1 MLYSDKPIKE
11 PGQDLFDRKAFA
23 RNLGSSLINY
33 SSEEGLCIGLLG
45 EWGSGKT
52 SLINMAINY
61 MEESSENK
69 KKPMI
74 MRFDPWNIQNSDQII
89 SQFFLQFVNEFEPED
104 KKMKKRIGR
113 LIKKYA
119 SMINLATY
127 IPDAGTHIV
136 TVGPY
141 ILKILKN
148 YLLMGD
154 INDKSIDEQK
164 KLVIDNLKQLENN
177 IIVVIDDIDR
187 LGNDQI
193 RCVFQLIMS
202 ICNFPKMIYLVAFD
216 RAIVGKALDKVQ
228 EGDGDKYL
236 EKVIQLPINIPP
248 LSKEDLNNDLSQK
261 LKQLYYK
268 YPDMSLDNDC
278 FREIYDLCLTKLIA
292 SPRSINRFIN
302 MLDLKLSN
310 TSRLIEFSDMAFIT
324 AIELEEPGLFEWIKN
339 EELLFDCLRQS
350 QTDKSNIKQLFQDSI
365 QTIDNYSSR
374 LSVDD
379 LFSLIGKL
387 FPYYIFD
394 KKNNPSKNINIPNN
408 RIGCSDMFG
417 VYIGLNTTPF
427 YYPISNSKIN
437 YLFFDA
443 SQEEWEEYIK
453 LLLDRGEVRAFIKT
467 LIDMNEIKQ
476 LDHQRI
482 ITILNVLI
490 NEFDKLVD
498 VYWNGSQ
505 LIDRLHPVDLIV
517 KLVAQLDYPDN
528 YKYLKDL
535 IENMSQKQIS
545 GISWLLNQ
553 IKDGNNQQN
562 GIAQPIYKQL
572 NSSFWNLDNADSL
585 MELYVNRIRLF
596 LDKEELFEL
605 TYHNPCLTLLNSFDK
620 VWVDYYYD
628 NHLKQPKTI
637 ISFLSKHV
645 HEIPL
650 SNDPL
655 NFHNYELIMNFP
667 VSFIERIDIAIKTL
681 DNNKQLYQ
689 LDKKLIY
696 AIAIFE
702 MSKDSNYQSQ
712 KFVFYEPEINEWI
725 ANHYMS

>member
-1 MLYSDKPIKE
+1 MMYSDKPIQD

-23 RNLGSSLINY
+23 RDLGSALINY

-61 MEESSENK
+61 MEELSENK

-89 SQFFLQFVNEFEPED
+89 SQFFLQFVSEFEPQD
-104 KKMKKRIGR
+104 KKLKRTIGR

-119 SMINLATY
+119 SMIKLANY
-127 IPDAGTHIV
+127 FPDYGTHIS
-136 TVGPY
+136 TIGPHV
-141 ILKILKN
+141 LKIIKN

-164 KLVIDNLKQLENN
+164 KLVIDNLKQLDNN

-187 LGNDQI
+187 LSNDQI

-248 LSKEDLNNDLSQK
+248 LSKEDLNKELSQK
-261 LKQLYYK
+261 LNQLYYK

-278 FREIYDLCLTKLIA
+278 FREIYELCLTKLIE

-302 MLDLKLSN
+302 MLDLKLSD
-310 TSRLIEFSDMAFIT
+310 TSRFIEFSDMAFIT

-339 EELLFDCLRQS
+339 EELLFDCMRQS
-350 QTDKSNIKQLFQDSI
+350 QTDKSNIKQEFQDSI
-365 QTIDNYSSR
+365 KTIDNYSSR
-374 LSVDD
+374 LSIDD

-394 KKNNPSKNINIPNN
+394 KKNNPSKDINIPSN

-417 VYIGLNTTPF
+417 VYISLNTAPF
-427 YYPISNSKIN
+427 YYPISKTKLNH
-437 YLFFDA
+437 LLFDA
-443 SQEEWEEYIK
+443 SQIEWEEYIN
-453 LLLDRGEVRAFIKT
+453 LLLERGEARDFFKT
-467 LIDMNEIKQ
+467 LIDMNEIKK

-482 ITILNVLI
+482 ITILNALI
-490 NEFDKLVD
+490 NEFDKLVA

-505 LIDRLHPVDLIV
+505 LLDRLHPVDLLV
-517 KLVAQLDYPDN
+517 KLIDQLDYPDN
-528 YKYLKDL
+528 YNYLKEL
-535 IENMSQKQIS
+535 IEKMNQKQIS

-553 IKDGNNQQN
+553 IKDSNNQQN
-562 GIAQPIYKQL
+562 GIAQPVYKQL
-572 NSSFWNLDNADSL
+572 NSSFWNLENADSL
-585 MELYVNRIRLF
+585 KELYVDRIRQF

-620 VWVDYYYD
+620 VWVDKYYD
-628 NHLKQPKTI
+628 NHLKQPETI

-645 HEIPL
+645 HETLL

-655 NFHNYELIMNFP
+655 NFHQYELIMYFP
-667 VSFIERIDIAIKTL
+667 ISLIERIDKAIETLKRNNQIGELDRRLVYTIAV
-681 DNNKQLYQ
+681 
-689 LDKKLIY
+689 
-696 AIAIFE
+696 FE
-702 MSKDSNYQSQ
+702 MSKNSNYQRQ
-712 KFVFYEPEINEWI
+712 IYTYYEPEINEWI
-725 ANHYMS
+725 AKNYKL